1 MEKIRRFFEVI
12 EFKLVEL
19 LLSEFRIPLYFIAHN
34 DFKKYIIYEE
44 INNDNLRKY
53 TGNNYLIPKLKSPK
67 DKIPHP
73 INLGKYTNF
82 TYRLISLPINSDE
95 KGSTF
100 LSSLL
105 IKIIYNIFGKNDITL
120 ETCKT
125 FISSEEF
132 DLDEDNKKNNFFIGL
147 EVFMVIK
154 HQLKKKLIIL
164 HINFIS
170 LNLNQKNKNFQQ
182 NLK

>member
-1 MEKIRRFFEVI
+1 MFLSNFYSITSLISRFT
-12 EFKLVEL
+12 

-67 DKIPHP
+67 DKIPHL

-105 IKIIYNIFGKNDITL
+105 IKIIYNIFGKKDISL
-120 ETCKT
+120 DTCKT
-125 FISSEEF
+125 FISGEKF
-132 DLDEDNKKNNFFIGL
+132 DLDEDI
-147 EVFMVIK
+147 
-154 HQLKKKLIIL
+154 KKKKQFK
-164 HINFIS
+164 HWFRSFYGYQTPAEEEIS
-170 LNLNQKNKNFQQ
+170 YIAYKYHKSQP
-182 NLK
+182 

>member
-120 ETCKT
+120 ETYKT

-164 HINFIS
+164 HINIYIYVITA
-170 LNLNQKNKNFQQ
+170 
-182 NLK
+182 